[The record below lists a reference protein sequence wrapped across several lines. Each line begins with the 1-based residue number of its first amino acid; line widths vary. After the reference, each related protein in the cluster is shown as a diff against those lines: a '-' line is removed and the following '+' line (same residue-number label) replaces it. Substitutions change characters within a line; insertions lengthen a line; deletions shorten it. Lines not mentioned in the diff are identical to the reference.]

1 MIYIASDHAG
11 YYIKNTIIE
20 KCQELNL
27 QIIDL
32 VPILREKDDYPKI
45 AKILATRLEKDPNI
59 QKNNSQSFGIAI
71 CGSGQGIAMG
81 LNRHAWIRA
90 VVAQNCETV
99 KLSRQ
104 HNQANV
110 LCFGAKVVTDLKII
124 IQMILAMKNTL
135 PILEERHQKR
145 VTQLAELF

>member
-32 VPILREKDDYPKI
+32 VPILKEKDDYPKI
-45 AKILATRLEKDPNI
+45 AKILANRLQEDSNI
-59 QKNNSQSFGIAI
+59 LENNSQSFGIAI

-81 LNRHAWIRA
+81 LNRHSWIRA
-90 VVAQNCETV
+90 VVAQDLETV
-99 KLSRQ
+99 ELSRQ

-110 LCFGAKVVTDLKII
+110 LCFGAKVVTDIKII
-124 IQMILAMKNTL
+124 TQMILAMKDIKIDL
-135 PILEERHQKR
+135 DLRHLRR
-145 VTQLAELF
+145 VAQLSEL